1 MEHPIDLEAT
11 GNSVPRAKAL
21 ASAIQRGSVV
31 RDTAFLNNIID
42 AVADPILVKDSRLRF
57 VLVNQALCDFTGIPR
72 ERFIGRTDEDLFP
85 MEQAAVFNAMD
96 RKVFAT
102 GQPNVNEEAHT
113 HADGSVRTIR
123 TTKTCFTDENGKQ
136 VLVGIF
142 TDLTALRATQRELE
156 AANQRLHD
164 LAHLDRLTGLP
175 NRMYFEET
183 LAREAAAA
191 ARQHES
197 FAVLFMDLN
206 GFKHIND
213 THGHSAGD
221 ELIRQVGSRLA
232 QTARRAD
239 SPGSPGRRRIRGR
252 GAPHRRGGGAAP
264 GRTTGGDR
272 RQAVRSRGR
281 RGPRDGEHRRGGVPA
296 RRLAQR
302 RADQEC
308 RRGDVSRE
316 TRDPAVGRV
325 PSSVAIEG
333 AQSRVL
339 GPRAQRRQPC

>member
-1 MEHPIDLEAT
+1 LEHPIDLEAT
-11 GNSVPRAKAL
+11 GNSVPRARAL

-57 VLVNQALCDFTGIPR
+57 VLVNQALCDFTGIAR

-191 ARQHES
+191 ARGHES

-239 SPGSPGRRRIRGR
+239 FLARL
-252 GAPHRRGGGAAP
+252 
-264 GRTTGGDR
+264 GGDEFVVVAR
-272 RQAVRSRGR
+272 HT
-281 RGPRDGEHRRGGVPA
+281 GEDDA
-296 RRLAQR
+296 RRLADR
-302 RADQEC
+302 LAAIVNRPFALAAAEAHVTVSIGVAVFPRDGSHSDELIKNADAAMYHAK
-308 RRGDVSRE
+308 RV
-316 TRDPAVGRV
+316 TRQSVEFHRPSPAKA
-325 PSSVAIEG
+325 PSHGS
-333 AQSRVL
+333 
-339 GPRAQRRQPC
+339 